1 MDFRTYGLI
10 LTCFAECYGDKH
22 SASKRAPYKPE
33 ANDVWSLGVL
43 FLDLVCGD
51 RIWEAPTTRDER
63 FRKFSEDPSDFLRS
77 EYPLN
82 TRTRQ
87 LLLRIFCPEQ
97 FRISLRALRE
107 EISSIDNLYLSD
119 HEIAVATA
127 QVQKNAMR
135 YGPWTKL
142 AECLDDV
149 PHERR
154 AGRPFTN
161 SEDTSSMGEFVDIA
175 LTSLEDEGLSYPPN
189 DMEDSEEILP
199 CITGL
204 HIQ

>member
-1 MDFRTYGLI
+1 MDYRLHELI
-10 LTCFAECYGDKH
+10 LTRFAECYGDEH
-22 SASKRAPYKPE
+22 STSKKAPYRPE

-51 RIWEAPTTRDER
+51 RIWEAPATRDEG

-77 EYPLN
+77 AYPLN
-82 TRTRQ
+82 ARTRH

-107 EISSIDNLYLSD
+107 EISSINNFYLSD

-127 QVQKNAMR
+127 QVQKNATR

-142 AECLDDV
+142 AEGLGGV
-149 PHERR
+149 PHEHRV
-154 AGRPFTN
+154 GRLFTN
-161 SEDTSSMGEFVDIA
+161 SEDNSSMGEFVDIA
-175 LTSLEDEGLSYPPN
+175 LTTLENEPLPYPPN
-189 DMEDSEEILP
+189 DMVDSEQILP
-199 CITGL
+199 RITGL
-204 HIQ
+204 QM